1 MVKNN
6 RMEQI
11 TSHKKI
17 TAKHKREK
25 TSLGVAASVALV
37 STLAIT
43 TPAFAAQTTKKADN
57 ATDAAIEQASVSA
70 PTTPHDSANAGSKA
84 AHASI
89 SEHAQAAAHTTTVA
103 KSSQTPVV
111 APVATSAQG
120 TQDIQP
126 SAVDTHNEPNS
137 ANPLHQPANTPS
149 KPKDTTNQQVVKP
162 NTEHPE
168 ATDQPTANGQVARPE
183 NERKT
188 VYNFTVHYAVSGNQ
202 TKQLLQPTEFSFTEA
217 KLNEISAQGADG
229 VYIPVPT
236 TKGYRAPRGKYIK
249 NEQGKYVLDTEQNAS
264 VQTYIKIDKALIEQ
278 YKNDRLS
285 KGDTIVS
292 EFTLEYNPKQVTFYV
307 RHMLQNPNYNPSDPN
322 SKRFIEYI

>member
-17 TAKHKREK
+17 TVKHKREK

-57 ATDAAIEQASVSA
+57 ATDAAIEQASASA

-89 SEHAQAAAHTTTVA
+89 SEHAQAAAPTTTVA

-126 SAVDTHNEPNS
+126 SAADTHNEPNS
-137 ANPLHQPANTPS
+137 ATP
-149 KPKDTTNQQVVKP
+149 PFINQ
-162 NTEHPE
+162 
-168 ATDQPTANGQVARPE
+168 
-183 NERKT
+183 
-188 VYNFTVHYAVSGNQ
+188 
-202 TKQLLQPTEFSFTEA
+202 
-217 KLNEISAQGADG
+217 
-229 VYIPVPT
+229 
-236 TKGYRAPRGKYIK
+236 
-249 NEQGKYVLDTEQNAS
+249 
-264 VQTYIKIDKALIEQ
+264 LI
-278 YKNDRLS
+278 R
-285 KGDTIVS
+285 
-292 EFTLEYNPKQVTFYV
+292 
-307 RHMLQNPNYNPSDPN
+307 LQNLKTPLTN
-322 SKRFIEYI
+322 KL

>member
-57 ATDAAIEQASVSA
+57 ATDAAIEQASASA
-70 PTTPHDSANAGSKA
+70 PTTPHDSTNAGSKA

-111 APVATSAQG
+111 APVATSAQQLQGAG
-120 TQDIQP
+120 TD
-126 SAVDTHNEPNS
+126 AHNEPNS
-137 ANPLHQPANTPS
+137 ATP
-149 KPKDTTNQQVVKP
+149 PFINQ
-162 NTEHPE
+162 
-168 ATDQPTANGQVARPE
+168 
-183 NERKT
+183 
-188 VYNFTVHYAVSGNQ
+188 
-202 TKQLLQPTEFSFTEA
+202 
-217 KLNEISAQGADG
+217 
-229 VYIPVPT
+229 
-236 TKGYRAPRGKYIK
+236 
-249 NEQGKYVLDTEQNAS
+249 
-264 VQTYIKIDKALIEQ
+264 LI
-278 YKNDRLS
+278 R
-285 KGDTIVS
+285 
-292 EFTLEYNPKQVTFYV
+292 
-307 RHMLQNPNYNPSDPN
+307 LQNLKTPLTN
-322 SKRFIEYI
+322 KL

>member
-57 ATDAAIEQASVSA
+57 ATDAAIEQASASV

-89 SEHAQAAAHTTTVA
+89 SEHAQAAAHTTSVA

-111 APVATSAQG
+111 APAVVSAQG
-120 TQDIQP
+120 AQDIQP
-126 SAVDTHNEPNS
+126 SAADAHNEPNS
-137 ANPLHQPANTPS
+137 ATPPLI
-149 KPKDTTNQQVVKP
+149 NQ
-162 NTEHPE
+162 
-168 ATDQPTANGQVARPE
+168 
-183 NERKT
+183 
-188 VYNFTVHYAVSGNQ
+188 
-202 TKQLLQPTEFSFTEA
+202 
-217 KLNEISAQGADG
+217 
-229 VYIPVPT
+229 
-236 TKGYRAPRGKYIK
+236 
-249 NEQGKYVLDTEQNAS
+249 
-264 VQTYIKIDKALIEQ
+264 LI
-278 YKNDRLS
+278 R
-285 KGDTIVS
+285 
-292 EFTLEYNPKQVTFYV
+292 
-307 RHMLQNPNYNPSDPN
+307 LQNLKTPLTN
-322 SKRFIEYI
+322 KL